1 MKKTISQ
8 LLKTENVLFHFF
20 FDNSS
25 QKNFSQ
31 DPFNSVHAHFMWT
44 LQHIFKH
51 LHCSGLVFSISYYN
65 FQTGVNESEL
75 VKKLNI
81 I

>member
-1 MKKTISQ
+1 MFCFI
-8 LLKTENVLFHFF
+8 FF

-25 QKNFSQ
+25 QKNLLQ